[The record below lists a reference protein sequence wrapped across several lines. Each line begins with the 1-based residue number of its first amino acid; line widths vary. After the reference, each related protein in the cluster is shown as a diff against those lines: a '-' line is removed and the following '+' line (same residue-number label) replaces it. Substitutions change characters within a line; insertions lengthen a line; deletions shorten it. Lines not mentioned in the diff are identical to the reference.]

1 MEINGERERERLRLE
16 IASTMSVTIV
26 DEKKGVLI
34 DIRVCILQNVK
45 MKENVKNV
53 ETSVESEI
61 PGVI

>member
-34 DIRVCILQNVK
+34 DSRVCILQDV
-45 MKENVKNV
+45 
-53 ETSVESEI
+53 
-61 PGVI
+61 